1 MLTRFGKLVRKYR
14 IDVHMKLGEM
24 ASLVGVSAAFLSSVE
39 NGKKNPTADLV
50 NKVAGVLNLNA
61 TQTEELH
68 LASVA
73 SRSEY
78 RFDLAQKD
86 ELAKET
92 VAMFARSIET
102 SSLSREQAKKIMEIL
117 NTE

>member
-1 MLTRFGKLVRKYR
+1 MLTKFGKLVRKYR

-24 ASLVGVSAAFLSSVE
+24 ASLVGVSPAFLSSVE
-39 NGKKNPTADLV
+39 NGKKNPSADLV
-50 NKVAGVLNLNA
+50 NKIAGVLNLNG
-61 TQTEELH
+61 TETEELH

-78 RFDLAQKD
+78 RIDMAKKD

-92 VAMFARSIET
+92 VAMFARSIES
-102 SSLSREQAKKIMEIL
+102 SSLSREQAEKILEIL
-117 NTE
+117 NTK